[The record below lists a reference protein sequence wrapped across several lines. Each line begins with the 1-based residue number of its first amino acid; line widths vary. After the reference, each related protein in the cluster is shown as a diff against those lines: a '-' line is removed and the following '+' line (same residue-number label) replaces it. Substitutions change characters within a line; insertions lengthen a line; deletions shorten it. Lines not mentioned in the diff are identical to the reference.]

1 MTGRRKPPRLRLVRI
16 GGRSP
21 RVPRRKR
28 ATNVVGLYSALLRG
42 EGGRRGRPQG
52 QAKGG
57 AMMSEMQKP
66 TLEQMITDAAKLPPG
81 PDAWAPIFEA
91 FPGLT
96 AEERKVSRGG

>member
-1 MTGRRKPPRLRLVRI
+1 
-16 GGRSP
+16 
-21 RVPRRKR
+21 
-28 ATNVVGLYSALLRG
+28 
-42 EGGRRGRPQG
+42 
-52 QAKGG
+52 
-57 AMMSEMQKP
+57 MMSEMQKP